1 AHDQE
6 KRKALEALPYAQAL
20 LADLPTELMLLRME
34 LNLGESTHAADLKK
48 HIVSTNAENATLHLA
63 LAAIFQQRSE
73 FADAV
78 REAQRAVELEPKS
91 RDALTALGMAYWGLN
106 GFQYNEG
113 TLQAFS
119 AARQLDSDKFSTN
132 FLLGSIES
140 QYHRFDDAAQHLR
153 AAIPAD
159 SSAAEPWF
167 QLGMNAY
174 EQSRSDEADELLQHY
189 LSLVQAAKSG
199 KLPQIRLALL
209 TLDEIAAEEGKTPE
223 ASHRAAE
230 DALKQQ
236 ILQTTSAG

>member
-6 KRKALEALPYAQAL
+6 KRKALEALPYTQAL

-34 LNLGESTHAADLKK
+34 LNLGETAHAADLKK
-48 HIVSTNAENATLHLA
+48 HIVSTNAENATLHLS
-63 LAAIFQQRSE
+63 LAEIFQQRSE

-78 REAQRAVELEPKS
+78 REAQRAVELDPKS
-91 RDALTALGMAYWGLN
+91 RDAQTALGMACWGLN
-106 GFQYNEG
+106 GFQYNQE

-119 AARQLDSDKFSTN
+119 AAHEINPDFSTN

-140 QYHRFDDAAQHLR
+140 QYHNFGVAALHLR
-153 AAIPAD
+153 AAIAAD
-159 SSAAEPWF
+159 SSAPEPWY

-174 EQSRSDEADELLQHY
+174 EQSRTNEAEELLQHY
-189 LSLVQAAKSG
+189 LSLVQAAKTG

-209 TLDEIAAEEGKTPE
+209 TLDEIAVEEGKTPD